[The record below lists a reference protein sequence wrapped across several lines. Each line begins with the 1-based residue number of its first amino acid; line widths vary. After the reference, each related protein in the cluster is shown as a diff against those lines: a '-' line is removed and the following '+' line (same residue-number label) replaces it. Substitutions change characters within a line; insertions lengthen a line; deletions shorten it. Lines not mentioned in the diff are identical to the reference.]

1 MAILIKALGFGD
13 LSVEERDVLKSK
25 GDELPIVEAKKM
37 VSLLRQNRQNQA
49 STPGFSGPVTQHKV
63 FLGGACGKSTWRKD
77 IAIPLLEKAGVAY
90 FNPQVDEWRPELV
103 EVR

>member
-1 MAILIKALGFGD
+1 MVNLVKALGFGD
-13 LSVEERDVLKSK
+13 LSAEERETLNSK

-37 VSLLRQNRQNQA
+37 VSMLRQNRQLRNTA
-49 STPGFSGPVTQHKV
+49 ATSRPVTQPKV

-77 IAIPLLEKAGVAY
+77 IAIPLLEQAGVAY

-103 EVR
+103 EVL